1 MNPNRYRGIQFSG
14 LRFWLILLGVVW
26 LLGTVGLGWIVKVGF
41 ILIAVLLLTPILAFL
56 GLRWWLKRNLVMA
69 PCPVCGV
76 ESAGINNTQMRCP
89 SCSESLK
96 VENKQFLRLTPPG
109 TVDVS
114 AIDVTVKQIK
124 D

>member
-1 MNPNRYRGIQFSG
+1 M
-14 LRFWLILLGVVW
+14 
-26 LLGTVGLGWIVKVGF
+26 
-41 ILIAVLLLTPILAFL
+41 LLTPDT
-56 GLRWWLKRNLVMA
+56 GLFGAALVA
-69 PCPVCGV
+69 EA
-76 ESAGINNTQMRCP
+76 ESGDGTTARFAALSRQGINNTQMRCP
-89 SCSESLK
+89 SCSEPLK